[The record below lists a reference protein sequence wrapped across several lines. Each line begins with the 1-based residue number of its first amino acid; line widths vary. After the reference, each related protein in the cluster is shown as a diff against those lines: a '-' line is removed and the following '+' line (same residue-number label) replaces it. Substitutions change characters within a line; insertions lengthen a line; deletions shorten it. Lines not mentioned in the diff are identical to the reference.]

1 MAARAQVMAALVP
14 ATSAQAPSAQVMV
27 KPESPAPAI
36 RERRVFPQQAAL
48 AWASR
53 PPDQMAKTALDP
65 VTYDGVADSLADDET
80 RTRRGI
86 DLPRLVRVRCT
97 ACT

>member
-1 MAARAQVMAALVP
+1 MSDVGEIVASVRA
-14 ATSAQAPSAQVMV
+14 
-27 KPESPAPAI
+27 
-36 RERRVFPQQAAL
+36 
-48 AWASR
+48 
-53 PPDQMAKTALDP
+53 
-65 VTYDGVADSLADDET
+65 YDGAADSLADDET

>member
-1 MAARAQVMAALVP
+1 MRAAGTSSSHASQEPRQSGIQVPGQFVGTGVTRSGQRPHHHQATGGQLGEPLADKMAQ
-14 ATSAQAPSAQVMV
+14 
-27 KPESPAPAI
+27 
-36 RERRVFPQQAAL
+36 
-48 AWASR
+48 
-53 PPDQMAKTALDP
+53 TALHP
-65 VTYDGVADSLADDET
+65 VTDDGTTHGLADDET

>member
-1 MAARAQVMAALVP
+1 VEQVLAARAQVMAALVP

-53 PPDQMAKTALDP
+53 PPDQMAKTARRAWP
-65 VTYDGVADSLADDET
+65 ADC
-80 RTRRGI
+80 RKPMPPGRH
-86 DLPRLVRVRCT
+86 
-97 ACT
+97 

>member
-1 MAARAQVMAALVP
+1 MRAAGTSSSHASQEPRQGGIQVPGQFVDTGITRAGQCPYHHQATGGQLGQPLADEMAQ
-14 ATSAQAPSAQVMV
+14 
-27 KPESPAPAI
+27 
-36 RERRVFPQQAAL
+36 
-48 AWASR
+48 
-53 PPDQMAKTALDP
+53 TALHP
-65 VTYDGVADSLADDET
+65 VTDDGATHGLADDET